1 MLFMSR
7 VAIRALLIADAVKIK
22 LMPKKIL
29 IVEDDPV
36 ARQIMHQLLKSKYE
50 VFVSGDAMAGLIE
63 ARNRKPDLIILDLG
77 LPAGGGLTLLQRVK
91 AIPALSVIP
100 VLIVSGM
107 DKKENEPKALAA
119 GADSYLQ
126 KTPTND
132 QLLTRIQELIG
143 E

>member
-1 MLFMSR
+1 
-7 VAIRALLIADAVKIK
+7 
-22 LMPKKIL
+22 MPKKIL

-36 ARQIMHQLLKSKYE
+36 ARQVMQVLLKSKYQ

-63 ARNRKPDLIILDLG
+63 VRHRMPDLIILDLG
-77 LPAGGGLTLLQRVK
+77 LPAGGGLSVLQRVK

-100 VLIVSGM
+100 VLIVSGL
-107 DKKENEPKALAA
+107 DRNENEPKALAA
-119 GADSYLQ
+119 GADAYLQ

-132 QLLTRIQELIG
+132 ELLAKIHELIG

>member
-1 MLFMSR
+1 MT
-7 VAIRALLIADAVKIK
+7 
-22 LMPKKIL
+22 KKIL

-36 ARQIMHQLLKSKYE
+36 ARQVLHVLLKSKYE

-63 ARNRKPDLIILDLG
+63 VRNRKPDLIILDLG
-77 LPAGGGLTLLQRVK
+77 LPAGGGLSLLQRVK

-100 VLIVSGM
+100 VLIVSGL
-107 DKKENEPKALAA
+107 DRKENEPKALAA
-119 GADSYLQ
+119 GADAYLQ

-132 QLLTRIQELIG
+132 QLLAKIHELIG

>member
-1 MLFMSR
+1 
-7 VAIRALLIADAVKIK
+7 
-22 LMPKKIL
+22 MPKKIL

-50 VFVSGDAMAGLIE
+50 VFMSGDAMGGLTE

-77 LPAGGGLTLLQRVK
+77 LPAGGGLTMLQRVK
-91 AIPALSVIP
+91 AMPALSIIP

-107 DKKENEPKALAA
+107 DKTVNEPKALAA
-119 GADSYLQ
+119 GADAYLQ
-126 KTPTND
+126 KSPNHD
-132 QLLTRIQELIG
+132 QLLIKIRELIG

>member
-1 MLFMSR
+1 M
-7 VAIRALLIADAVKIK
+7 K

-36 ARQIMHQLLKSKYE
+36 TRQIMHQLLKSNYQ
-50 VFVSGDAMAGLIE
+50 VFVSGDAMSGLIE
-63 ARNRKPDLIILDLG
+63 ARNHKPDLIILDLG

-119 GADSYLQ
+119 GADAYLQ

-132 QLLTRIQELIG
+132 LLLAKIHELIG
-143 E
+143 D